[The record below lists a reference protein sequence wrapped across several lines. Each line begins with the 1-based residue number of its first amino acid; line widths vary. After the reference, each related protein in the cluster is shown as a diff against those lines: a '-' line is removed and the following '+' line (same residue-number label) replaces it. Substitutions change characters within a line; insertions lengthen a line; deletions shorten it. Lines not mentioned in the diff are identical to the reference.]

1 MKMTRAVMAVGLAVM
16 LGCAALVTGPTPASA
31 VATLN
36 LNDGINPAV
45 TVFDGG
51 PGDICPLAGGVTFLG
66 SIGVWTLS
74 VTTGL
79 SSSPIT
85 FMDLSSVDV
94 SSAAGTL
101 KILFGDTDFTL
112 GAGPHQVIVGSA
124 IGGTA
129 AGSVGS
135 VTWHSGLN
143 DSNINP
149 VTSCCDQ
156 TGTLYGPLGPGAF
169 SQTNLD
175 TYTADGTFALA
186 LEVDITHTG
195 AGTTSFDYEGKVPEP
210 ATLLLL
216 GFGLVAAGTLRRRAA

>member
-1 MKMTRAVMAVGLAVM
+1 MKLTRAVMAVGLAAM

-36 LNDGINPAV
+36 LSDGINPAV

-51 PGDICPLAGGVTFLG
+51 PGDACPIAGCVTFIG
-66 SIGVWTLS
+66 TIGVWLVNVS
-74 VTTGL
+74 TGL
-79 SSSPIT
+79 TSSPT
-85 FMDLSSVDV
+85 PFMDLNSVDL
-94 SSAAGTL
+94 STAAGTL
-101 KILFGDTDFTL
+101 KILLGDTDFTL
-112 GAGPHQVIVGSA
+112 GAGPHQVALGSG
-124 IGGTA
+124 IGGTST
-129 AGSVGS
+129 GGS

-175 TYTADGTFALA
+175 NYTADGTFALA
-186 LEVDITHTG
+186 LEVNITHTG
-195 AGTTSFDYEGKVPEP
+195 PGVTSFDYEGKVPEP

-216 GFGLVAAGTLRRRAA
+216 GFGLVTAGTLRRRAA

>member
-1 MKMTRAVMAVGLAVM
+1 MKMTRAVMTVGLAVM

-31 VATLN
+31 VATISLF
-36 LNDGINPAV
+36 DGTTTV
-45 TVFDGG
+45 SVFDGG
-51 PGDICPLAGGVTFLG
+51 PGDICPAAGCVSFFASL
-66 SIGVWTLS
+66 GVWTVNVS
-74 VTTGL
+74 TGL
-79 SSSPIT
+79 SASPIPS
-85 FMDLSSVDV
+85 MDLNSIDQSTG
-94 SSAAGTL
+94 AGTL
-101 KILFGDTDFTL
+101 KILLGDTDFTL
-112 GAGPHQVIVGSA
+112 GAGPHQVALGSA
-124 IGGTA
+124 IGGTT
-129 AGSVGS
+129 AGL

-175 TYTADGTFALA
+175 NYTADGTFALA
-186 LEVDITHTG
+186 LEVNITHTG
-195 AGTTSFDYEGKVPEP
+195 AGVTSFDYEGKVPEP

>member
-1 MKMTRAVMAVGLAVM
+1 MAVGLAAM

-45 TVFDGG
+45 TIVDGG
-51 PGDICPLAGGVTFLG
+51 LGDMCPLAGCVTFIG
-66 SIGVWTLS
+66 TIGVWIVNVS
-74 VTTGL
+74 TGL
-79 SSSPIT
+79 SSSPIP
-85 FMDLSSVDV
+85 FMDLNSVDM
-94 SSAAGTL
+94 STGAGTL
-101 KILFGDTDFTL
+101 KILLGDTDFTL
-112 GAGPHQVIVGSA
+112 GAGPHQVALGSA
-124 IGGTA
+124 IGGTTA
-129 AGSVGS
+129 GS

-169 SQTNLD
+169 SQSNVD
-175 TYTADGTFALA
+175 HYNADGTFALA

-195 AGTTSFDYEGKVPEP
+195 AGVTSFDYEGKVPEP

>member
-16 LGCAALVTGPTPASA
+16 LACAALVTGPTPASA
-31 VATLN
+31 VATISLF
-36 LNDGINPAV
+36 DGTTTV
-45 TVFDGG
+45 SVFDGG
-51 PGDICPLAGGVTFLG
+51 PGDLCAAAGCVTFSG
-66 SIGVWTLS
+66 SLGVWFVN
-74 VTTGL
+74 VTTGV
-79 SSSPIT
+79 SDSPVP
-85 FMDLSSVDV
+85 FMDLASLDRSSG
-94 SSAAGTL
+94 AGTL
-101 KILFGDTDFTL
+101 KILLGDTDFTL
-112 GAGPHQVIVGSA
+112 GGGPHQVALGSA
-124 IGGTA
+124 IGGTTA
-129 AGSVGS
+129 GS

-149 VTSCCDQ
+149 VASCCDQ

>member
-31 VATLN
+31 VATISLF
-36 LNDGINPAV
+36 DGTTTV
-45 TVFDGG
+45 SVFDGG
-51 PGDICPLAGGVTFLG
+51 PGDLCAAAGCVTFSG
-66 SIGVWTLS
+66 SLGVWFVN
-74 VTTGL
+74 VTTGV
-79 SSSPIT
+79 SDSPVP
-85 FMDLSSVDV
+85 FMDLASLDRSSG
-94 SSAAGTL
+94 AGTL
-101 KILFGDTDFTL
+101 KILLGDTDFTL
-112 GAGPHQVIVGSA
+112 GAGPHQVALGSS
-124 IGGTA
+124 IGGTTD
-129 AGSVGS
+129 GS

-175 TYTADGTFALA
+175 NYTADGTFALA
-186 LEVDITHTG
+186 LEVNITHTG
-195 AGTTSFDYEGKVPEP
+195 PGVTSFDYEGKVPEP

-216 GFGLVAAGTLRRRAA
+216 GFGLVTAGTLRRRAA